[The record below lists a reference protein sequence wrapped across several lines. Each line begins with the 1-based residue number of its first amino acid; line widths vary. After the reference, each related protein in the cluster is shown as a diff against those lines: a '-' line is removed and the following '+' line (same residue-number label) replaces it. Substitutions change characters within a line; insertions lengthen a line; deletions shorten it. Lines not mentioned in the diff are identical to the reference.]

1 MKISTDPISLT
12 IDGERPSTRR
22 ISRRQAMQW
31 VLGAMA
37 ASSLPLPNDL
47 LAQPVGRTNSPQE
60 NAAKQPDPIYP
71 GGYGMD
77 PNLTKGYKP
86 GELWPLTFNEAQKKA
101 ATALADMIIPKD
113 DLGPAASEVGVVE
126 MIDEWISAPYPQQKG
141 DRPVIVDGL
150 TWIDAE
156 SGKRF
161 GGKTF
166 AAIDAEQRKAICD
179 DICHTGRAKAVFKTG
194 AKFFNRFRSLAAAAY
209 YATPEGW
216 KAIGY
221 VGNVALPSFD
231 GPPAEV
237 LEKLG
242 VTQTVK

>member
-1 MKISTDPISLT
+1 MKISNEPIGLT
-12 IDGERPSTRR
+12 INGDRPITRR

-31 VLGAMA
+31 VLGAVA
-37 ASSLPLPNDL
+37 ASALPVSSDL

-60 NAAKQPDPIYP
+60 NAAKQPPPIYP
-71 GGYGMD
+71 GGYGVD
-77 PNLTKGYKP
+77 PNLTKQYKP
-86 GELWPLTFNEAQKKA
+86 GDLWPLTFNETQRKA
-101 ATALADMIIPKD
+101 ATALADTIIPKD

-141 DRPVIVDGL
+141 DKPIVIDGL
-150 TWIDAE
+150 AWIDAE
-156 SGKRF
+156 AAKRF

-166 AAIDAEQRKAICD
+166 TALTAEQRAQICD
-179 DICHTGRAKAVFKTG
+179 DICHSGKAKEAFKKP
-194 AKFFNRFRSLAAAAY
+194 AKFFNRFRSLASGAY

-231 GPPAEV
+231 GPPPEV